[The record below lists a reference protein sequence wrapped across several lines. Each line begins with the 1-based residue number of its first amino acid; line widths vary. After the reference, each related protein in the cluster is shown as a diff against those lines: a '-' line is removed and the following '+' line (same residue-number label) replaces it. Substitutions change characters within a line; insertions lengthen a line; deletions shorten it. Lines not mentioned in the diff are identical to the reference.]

1 VRLSGS
7 QGLSVATRADVVPSL
22 LHLRYAYGCSELLF
36 QPFRKWFQ
44 KGPVTGLYHTFV
56 WSNIPLHSKVSVT
69 AYISSYYAIAVAT
82 FMSLANWLL
91 VGIWSSVLDAFY
103 LESWQVFLTCVVVFS
118 FLSNICSAI
127 FMYRLKEAGLGFSLV
142 DNFKWVF
149 FFFFFFSG
157 MSWHLTT
164 ALVAHL
170 ISYNSAFLLLAHL

>member
-1 VRLSGS
+1 VRLSGP
-7 QGLSVATRADVVPSL
+7 QGLSVAKRADVVPSL

-118 FLSNICSAI
+118 F
-127 FMYRLKEAGLGFSLV
+127 RLKEAGLGFSLV

-170 ISYNSAFLLLAHL
+170 ISYNSAFLLLARL

>member
-1 VRLSGS
+1 VRLSGP
-7 QGLSVATRADVVPSL
+7 QGLSVAKRADVVPSL

-170 ISYNSAFLLLAHL
+170 ISYNSAFLLLARL